1 MNDIERVDSY
11 PSTSSLARQGITAVG
26 CLAGGV
32 FLFILQAIARFR
44 VLGLLAGALACVVG
58 IVSLMSK
65 DPADRK
71 PGAVIPGAGVLAVL
85 SQTGIPLLKAAAG
98 TLLSIGAFGLLAIG
112 VLNGI
117 RFLKGLKQRS

>member
-1 MNDIERVDSY
+1 MNDIERLDSY
-11 PSTSSLARQGITAVG
+11 PSTSSLAKQGITAVG

-32 FLFILQAIARFR
+32 FLFVLQAIARFR
-44 VLGLLAGALACVVG
+44 VLGLVAGALACVVG

-71 PGAVIPGAGVLAVL
+71 PGAVITGAGVLVVL
-85 SQTGIPLLKAAAG
+85 SKTGIPLLKAAAG

-112 VLNGI
+112 VLNGV